1 MPAAT
6 TDLLKKYKSL
16 FSTTLSTGIGTG
28 TSDTI
33 TPASVEGL
41 PTDTLITLTF
51 DRVDSGGSP
60 TPTKLE
66 RIKGIISGGNFTS
79 YTRGVDGTSEQA
91 HAGGAV
97 IEMIWNAADWNDA
110 ITWGLTEHSQL
121 GTHTAITANS
131 LAVASGITTSGI
143 TASNI
148 TSTNITSLKN
158 VTSTI
163 VTTAGGTTTYTLT
176 PSPAITAYA
185 TGQEF
190 LIKMNATNTGASTI
204 NVSGLGAKSLT
215 KGGATALASSDLL
228 IDAVYKIVYDGTQ
241 FQVSG
246 ISATVATQAE
256 VATGTD
262 NTKMVTPLA
271 VSRWH
276 MPPQGFLYNGK
287 IVPSVSGGALT
298 VALKTLAGTDP
309 SASDPVYLRIGDAI
323 RSITSAL
330 SVTIN
335 GGTNWFGIGTAGLA
349 GNETDLFTFIGLK
362 SSDSSY
368 RLMVGRLGIDGQL
381 NQTGYAD
388 GDGTANTYIYPYSQI
403 AATDSIALIGRF
415 AATLSAGP
423 GYTWSV
429 PSYTSSNL
437 IQRPVYETRPL
448 SYTPQIGDGSL
459 GNGSISGTY
468 QIMGTR
474 VRVRGKFTLGSTSTV
489 TGNLNFSKPIQTASE
504 STDIGAALA
513 WDNSATVR
521 YISFTTLVAGNIYP
535 HTGTGSYGYYSTT
548 APMTWA
554 TSDTATY
561 DITYWVV

>member
-1 MPAAT
+1 MT
-6 TDLLKKYKSL
+6 LYYQSQYFT
-16 FSTTLSTGIGTG
+16 TTLSVGGGINSTQTTGIVAQS
-28 TSDTI
+28 TSGVFDLTKPGIACLTWSNPLNTTTAEYFSFTSINPSTKEFNGVTRGIEGFSARSHLNGATI
-33 TPASVEGL
+33 AFIHSKSHINELNKLLDGSASGAVLVTPVVDDGILLNHESSVSTPAAGKL
-41 PTDTLITLTF
+41 AIYAKNDNKLY
-51 DRVDSGGSP
+51 RKGS
-60 TPTKLE
+60 
-66 RIKGIISGGNFTS
+66 
-79 YTRGVDGTSEQA
+79 DGTEAEVGS
-91 HAGGAV
+91 
-97 IEMIWNAADWNDA
+97 
-110 ITWGLTEHSQL
+110 
-121 GTHTAITANS
+121 
-131 LAVASGITTSGI
+131 
-143 TASNI
+143 
-148 TSTNITSLKN
+148 
-158 VTSTI
+158 
-163 VTTAGGTTTYTLT
+163 
-176 PSPAITAYA
+176 
-185 TGQEF
+185 
-190 LIKMNATNTGASTI
+190 
-204 NVSGLGAKSLT
+204 
-215 KGGATALASSDLL
+215 
-228 IDAVYKIVYDGTQ
+228 
-241 FQVSG
+241 
-246 ISATVATQAE
+246 SATVATQAE

-276 MPPQGFLYNGK
+276 MPPQGFMYNGK

-298 VALKTLAGTDP
+298 VAIKTLAGTDP
-309 SASDPVYLRIGDAI
+309 SASDPVYIRIGDAI

-459 GNGSISGTY
+459 GNGSITGTY

>member
-1 MPAAT
+1 MTIYYPTTKNFTQKTLDAALLSGT
-6 TDLLKKYKSL
+6 TASM
-16 FSTTLSTGIGTG
+16 TLNNVTGIQNKPGVCIVDRINTNGTETVSKREVIVYTG
-28 TSDTI
+28 VSG
-33 TPASVEGL
+33 S
-41 PTDTLITLTF
+41 TLTGLT
-51 DRVDSGGSP
+51 RNADSSGTDQEHGIGAIVEFSADV
-60 TPTKLE
+60 
-66 RIKGIISGGNFTS
+66 IWAQGII
-79 YTRGVDGTSEQA
+79 
-91 HAGGAV
+91 
-97 IEMIWNAADWNDA
+97 DA
-110 ITWGLTEHSQL
+110 LLHPVPELI
-121 GTHTAITANS
+121 
-131 LAVASGITTSGI
+131 
-143 TASNI
+143 
-148 TSTNITSLKN
+148 
-158 VTSTI
+158 
-163 VTTAGGTTTYTLT
+163 TTAGGTTTYTLT
-176 PSPAITAYA
+176 PSPAITAYT

-228 IDAVYKIVYDGTQ
+228 INAVYKIVYDGTQ

-246 ISATVATQAE
+246 IGGSSATVATQAE

-309 SASDPVYLRIGDAI
+309 SASDPVYVRIGDAI

-349 GNETDLFTFIGLK
+349 GNETDLFSFIGLK

-415 AATLSAGP
+415 AATLSAGS

-504 STDIGAALA
+504 STDIGVALA

-535 HTGTGSYGYYSTT
+535 HTGTGSYGYYSST

-554 TSDTATY
+554 TSDTATF